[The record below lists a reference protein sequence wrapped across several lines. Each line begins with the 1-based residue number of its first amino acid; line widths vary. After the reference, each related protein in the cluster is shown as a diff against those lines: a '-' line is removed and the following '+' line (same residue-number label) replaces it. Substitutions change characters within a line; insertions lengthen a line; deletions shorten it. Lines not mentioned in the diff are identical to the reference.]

1 VSLATTK
8 TKSPTV
14 LARLRSQSANLRDV
28 RNSHIELNEP
38 AKKRVALRVAVGVL
52 ARYRHSKCDNLLMK
66 LEAPPG
72 FEPGVEV
79 LQSGLAITKL
89 LSRLAFW
96 SALILVLPRFR
107 RVLFPSCSQFHFP
120 RKLLIFDLR
129 FDRFSIV
136 LFRACAQVP
145 IAKSTV
151 DLSGRNVRPSSKFGM
166 SGFDPAWPPQHRGER
181 ELLPL

>member
-1 VSLATTK
+1 MG
-8 TKSPTV
+8 
-14 LARLRSQSANLRDV
+14 NLKGPHRA
-28 RNSHIELNEP
+28 EL
-38 AKKRVALRVAVGVL
+38 
-52 ARYRHSKCDNLLMK
+52 K

-79 LQSGLAITKL
+79 LQSGPAITKL

-107 RVLFPSCSQFHFP
+107 RVLFPPCSHVHFS

-136 LFRACAQVP
+136 LFRGCAQ
-145 IAKSTV
+145 
-151 DLSGRNVRPSSKFGM
+151 L
-166 SGFDPAWPPQHRGER
+166 FDSLNRA
-181 ELLPL
+181 

>member
-1 VSLATTK
+1 
-8 TKSPTV
+8 
-14 LARLRSQSANLRDV
+14 
-28 RNSHIELNEP
+28 
-38 AKKRVALRVAVGVL
+38 
-52 ARYRHSKCDNLLMK
+52 MK

-107 RVLFPSCSQFHFP
+107 RVPFPSCSQVHFP

-129 FDRFSIV
+129 FDR
-136 LFRACAQVP
+136 LHQV
-145 IAKSTV
+145 
-151 DLSGRNVRPSSKFGM
+151 RHERVRPRLAAAAPGRTRTASFEHLTESFSTKRPSLSTMPSVIGQIGVMRCFTARTWVPRKAG
-166 SGFDPAWPPQHRGER
+166 RGC
-181 ELLPL
+181 LAAH

>member
-1 VSLATTK
+1 M
-8 TKSPTV
+8 TV
-14 LARLRSQSANLRDV
+14 QISWER
-28 RNSHIELNEP
+28 
-38 AKKRVALRVAVGVL
+38 
-52 ARYRHSKCDNLLMK
+52 

-107 RVLFPSCSQFHFP
+107 RVLFPSCSQVHFP

-129 FDRFSIV
+129 FDR
-136 LFRACAQVP
+136 LHQV
-145 IAKSTV
+145 
-151 DLSGRNVRPSSKFGM
+151 RHERVRPRLAAAAPGRTRT
-166 SGFDPAWPPQHRGER
+166 ATALNT
-181 ELLPL
+181 LLNPFRPNGPLYLRCPL